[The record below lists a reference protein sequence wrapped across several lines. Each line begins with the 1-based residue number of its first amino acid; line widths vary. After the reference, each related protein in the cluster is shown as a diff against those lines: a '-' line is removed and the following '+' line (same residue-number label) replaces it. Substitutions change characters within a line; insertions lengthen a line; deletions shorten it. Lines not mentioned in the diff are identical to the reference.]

1 MIPEVA
7 ILISFVIFAVI
18 FYFKVIPILK
28 NMIDKYIMDVQ
39 KKIEDAEK
47 IKDEASLLLKEAYVN
62 KDSVDEVIAAN
73 KHLSDTRIA
82 EIKRQNEEHLE
93 VIKKRYEASL
103 KKQLDAELVRQKN
116 ILINQLA
123 DLVIKKLSEKIKNED
138 YQAEL
143 NISRND
149 LLKLMDKGL

>member
-1 MIPEVA
+1 MIPEIA
-7 ILISFVIFAVI
+7 ILISFVIFAII

-103 KKQLDAELVRQKN
+103 KKQLDAELVRQKD